1 MRVFVLTSDKYIGAI
16 RPFAFLFNRY
26 WSEHQPVVVAGY
38 SPPGFSLP
46 PNFRFISVGK
56 QADYPIDKWSD
67 GLIRLLNS
75 IDDSHIVLMLE
86 DYWISRPVNTEAV
99 RMLYDYAR
107 QFRYVLKVDLCGD
120 RLYAQGADLDYGV
133 CGYLDLVKSDPASQ
147 YHLSL
152 LTGIWNR
159 ELLLRFLIRGETP
172 WQVELEGTPRVRAAA
187 GEVIVLGTR
196 QWPVKHILAHRRG
209 DPSELLLDGL
219 KREDVEAMAKLG
231 YFQLLEGG

>member
-1 MRVFVLTSDKYIGAI
+1 MRVIVLTSDSYIHAI

-26 WSEHQPVVVAGY
+26 WSDKQPVVVAGY
-38 SPPGFSLP
+38 SPPAFRLP
-46 PNFRFISVGK
+46 PNFQFVSIGK
-56 QADYPIDKWSD
+56 QEDYPIGKWSD

-75 IDDSHIVLMLE
+75 IDDSHFILMLE
-86 DYWISRPVNTEAV
+86 DYWLSRPVNTEAV

-107 QFRYVLKVDLCGD
+107 QFRYVLKIDLCGD
-120 RLYAQGADLDYGV
+120 RLYAGGADLNYGV

-147 YHLSL
+147 YHMSL

-219 KREDVEAMAKLG
+219 RREDAEAMAKMG
-231 YFQLLEGG
+231 YFQLMGEG